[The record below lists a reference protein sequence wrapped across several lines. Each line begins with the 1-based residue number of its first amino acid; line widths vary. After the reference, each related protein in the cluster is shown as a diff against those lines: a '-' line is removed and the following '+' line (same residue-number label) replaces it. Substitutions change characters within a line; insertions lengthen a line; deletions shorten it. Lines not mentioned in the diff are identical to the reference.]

1 MWECFLFLSCGD
13 PWKEHFLALEQFWTC
28 TAPCPD
34 HWERTQRGQQTNLV
48 ITLRG
53 WSRLMTA
60 SSMFLP
66 PDWTTF
72 EGRKEHQTPHPP
84 RPGWVPCEPEPRT
97 AVQGEGWTWG
107 APVARWY
114 GPVGYLHSS
123 ILGQLDSGPCQLLAA
138 CPITKAWHLGPSLAL
153 SCNPPLPLWLHPQ
166 HLQGLD
172 KVLRPHSSHPLFP
185 VLLILTRAIAWAS
198 ESLNSRP
205 T

>member
-107 APVARWY
+107 WHNGKPSNKTQNLKI
-114 GPVGYLHSS
+114 LHPLPSLTMSPEIAGGSGKISS
-123 ILGQLDSGPCQLLAA
+123 KVVCFQFTDIKISYTKAKQKKNAKKKKKRRIILGY
-138 CPITKAWHLGPSLAL
+138 
-153 SCNPPLPLWLHPQ
+153 
-166 HLQGLD
+166 
-172 KVLRPHSSHPLFP
+172 
-185 VLLILTRAIAWAS
+185 
-198 ESLNSRP
+198 
-205 T
+205 